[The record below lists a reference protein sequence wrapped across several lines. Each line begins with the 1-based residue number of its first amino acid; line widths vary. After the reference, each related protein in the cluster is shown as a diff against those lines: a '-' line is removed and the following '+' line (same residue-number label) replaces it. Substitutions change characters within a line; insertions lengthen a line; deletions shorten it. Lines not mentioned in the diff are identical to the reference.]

1 MIRSA
6 CLRAACLTPVAL
18 LFFSGTVASAQ
29 QSEPASPPKQ
39 ADPSSSGK
47 PNPLQVAAAPKSKDK
62 PKPAGKQPAPAP
74 PSSEMTPAQQQYG
87 LPRNPI
93 IGPPPDTDLSKP
105 LTLERAVRIGL
116 ARQNS
121 IAIAQT
127 DIISADAR
135 LTQARSSFF
144 PSVTPSYQFQINQ
157 VPIKRSNIFG
167 QRVSNGVAS
176 AETVSD
182 GIVARQ
188 IIFDS
193 GRREMNVNLSRRNTF
208 AAQYGFGNQRQ
219 NVVLNVTQDYYNLLR
234 DKELVRV
241 QEESVK
247 RAETTRDVIKA
258 QVEAG
263 SAAQSDILQAEAD
276 LANARVALLQ
286 AQNDYN
292 LAQASLKNAMGL
304 VTPQPIVLPNTEVPV
319 PDTKPDPIGLEKYV
333 QQSYLNRLDIKQQ
346 HERVYAQGYAVRLAQ
361 INNGVTVDASV
372 TEGYAG
378 DPISGEERTFQ
389 VSVSYP
395 LFDAGNTRAAVRESK
410 AALESERR
418 SLDQLE
424 QNVRLNVEQSYLTR
438 EQARQRILATQLA
451 VQAAQ
456 LGYDVALEKQK
467 QQLVNIPEVINAE
480 VQLINAQV
488 AQVQA
493 IYDFYLADAA
503 LQRDIGI
510 NDPVFVPKVPG
521 AKPPVPVRP

>member
-1 MIRSA
+1 MIRSV
-6 CLRAACLTPVAL
+6 CIRAAFLLSVAIVG
-18 LFFSGTVASAQ
+18 FNGTVARAQ

-39 ADPSSSGK
+39 ADPPVNAAS
-47 PNPLQVAAAPKSKDK
+47 NPTKVAVNSKQKAKS
-62 PKPAGKQPAPAP
+62 AGKQQDATNPDQN
-74 PSSEMTPAQQQYG
+74 PAQQQYG

-93 IGPPPDTDLSKP
+93 LGPPPDTDLTKP
-105 LTLERAVRIGL
+105 LTLDRAIRIGL

-127 DIISADAR
+127 DIEIANAR

-144 PSVTPSYQFQINQ
+144 PTVTPSYQFQTNL
-157 VPIKRSNIFG
+157 VPSKRFDPISQ
-167 QRVSNGVAS
+167 QRIANGTFS
-176 AETVSD
+176 QETNSS
-182 GIVARQ
+182 GIIARQ
-188 IIFDS
+188 VIFDS
-193 GRREMNVNLSRRNTF
+193 GRRETSVNLSRRNTF
-208 AAQYGFGNQRQ
+208 AAQYGLGDQRQ

-241 QEESVK
+241 QEESVR

-258 QVEAG
+258 QAEAG

-276 LANARVALLQ
+276 LANARVALLG

-292 LAQASLKNAMGL
+292 VAQASLKNAMGL
-304 VTPQPIVLPNTEVPV
+304 VTSNPIVLPNTEIPT

-333 QQSYLNRLDIKQQ
+333 QRSYLNRLDIKQQ
-346 HERVYAQGYAVRLAQ
+346 QERVYAQGYSVRLAQ
-361 INNGVTVDASV
+361 INNGVTLDATVS
-372 TEGYAG
+372 EGFAA
-378 DPISGEERTFQ
+378 DPVSGEERTFT
-389 VSVSYP
+389 VALSYP
-395 LFDAGNTRAAVRESK
+395 LFDGGNTRAAVRENK
-410 AALESERR
+410 AALESARR

-424 QNVRLNVEQSYLTR
+424 QVVRLNVETSYLTR
-438 EQARQRILATQLA
+438 EQARQRIIATQLA

-456 LGYDVALEKQK
+456 LGYEVALEKQK

-488 AQVQA
+488 SSVQA
-493 IYDFYLADAA
+493 IYDFYIADAA